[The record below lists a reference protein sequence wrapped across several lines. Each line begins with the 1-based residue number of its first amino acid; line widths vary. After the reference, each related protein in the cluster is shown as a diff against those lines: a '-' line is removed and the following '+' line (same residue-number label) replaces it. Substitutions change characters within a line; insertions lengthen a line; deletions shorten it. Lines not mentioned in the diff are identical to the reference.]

1 MIYIRYSFDFVTTN
15 VDDAAGDSCAKRRI
29 RQPVRHVHSIIGN
42 VLRTRMI
49 MWRKSKRSGLNWK
62 HGERICFLKQS
73 MTVRYQVKGKKIRS
87 RDNKLKATEGF
98 VRAIK
103 AQGPDMK
110 VNNN

>member
-15 VDDAAGDSCAKRRI
+15 VDDAADDSCEKRQI
-29 RQPVRHVHSIIGN
+29 WQPVRLVHSIIRN

-49 MWRKSKRSGLNWK
+49 MLRKSKSSGLNRK

-73 MTVRYQVKGKKIRS
+73 MTVRDQVKGKKIRS
-87 RDNKLKATEGF
+87 RDNKLKATEGC

-103 AQGPDMK
+103 AQGLDMR
-110 VNNN
+110 VNND